1 MLRVW
6 ENCTKNTTYVGTR
19 QYCLAEVKMK
29 NFYLSATGDE
39 TSSSIQPTNCSKNEY
54 ITSFKR
60 CNLSEAVKAC
70 TVFSISIRL
79 GAWLLSCMSLIHK
92 LPDLL
97 YQVPSPKLS
106 IYT

>member
-6 ENCTKNTTYVGTR
+6 ENCSKNTTYVGIP
-19 QYCLAEVKMK
+19 QYCLAEVTMK
-29 NFYLSATGDE
+29 NFYLSAIGDE
-39 TSSSIQPTNCSKNEY
+39 TSSSIQPTTWCY
-54 ITSFKR
+54 
-60 CNLSEAVKAC
+60 LSEAVKAC
-70 TVFSISIRL
+70 TLFSISIRL
-79 GAWLLSCMSLIHK
+79 RARLLSSMSLNHK